1 MRCQKIHDLLEI
13 LDGSSCAD
21 ALDGNGAGG
30 IGKTGTFPQT
40 KSFENGR
47 HKSAGK
53 VIPCPRSIDGGYLK
67 WRHME

>member
-53 VIPCPRSIDGGYLK
+53 VIPLPP
-67 WRHME
+67 

>member
-30 IGKTGTFPQT
+30 IGKTGTFCQALPFNHCRQE
-40 KSFENGR
+40 SY
-47 HKSAGK
+47 
-53 VIPCPRSIDGGYLK
+53 PLPP
-67 WRHME
+67 